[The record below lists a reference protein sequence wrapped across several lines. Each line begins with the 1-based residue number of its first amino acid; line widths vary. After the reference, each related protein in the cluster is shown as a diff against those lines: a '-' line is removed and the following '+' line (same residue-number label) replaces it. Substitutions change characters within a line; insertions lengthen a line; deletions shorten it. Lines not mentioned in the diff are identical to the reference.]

1 MIKYEFI
8 YKRDLMEVSEKVS
21 ANHSNIPY
29 RIVGTLKEMDLV
41 SYL

>member
-21 ANHSNIPY
+21 ANHGNIPY
-29 RIVGTLKEMDLV
+29 RIIRTLKEMDLE

>member
-8 YKRDLMEVSEKVS
+8 YKRDLMDISEKVS
-21 ANHSNIPY
+21 ANHGNIPY
-29 RIVGTLKEMDLV
+29 RIIRTLKEMDLE

>member
-1 MIKYEFI
+1 MIIYEFI

-29 RIVGTLKEMDLV
+29 RIVRTLKEMGLE